1 VADLE
6 LPLDPPGNPA
16 ESALVAATPQP
27 QSAPTTDIASAPLDS
42 LGVVQLSERLALALQ
57 ARRPE
62 TLFGDAPEGGAQVTA
77 LASLQRISGAR

>member
-1 VADLE
+1 MRGRRRGHARHL
-6 LPLDPPGNPA
+6 LTSLSSKLA
-16 ESALVAATPQP
+16 
-27 QSAPTTDIASAPLDS
+27 TDIASAPLDC

-62 TLFGDAPEGGAQVTA
+62 TLFGDAVEGGAQVTA